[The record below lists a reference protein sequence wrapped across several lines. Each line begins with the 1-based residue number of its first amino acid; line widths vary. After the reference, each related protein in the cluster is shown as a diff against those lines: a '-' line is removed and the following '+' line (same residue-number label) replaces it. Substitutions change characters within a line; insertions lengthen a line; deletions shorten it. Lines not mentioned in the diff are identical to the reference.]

1 MFMRLRATLPVVP
14 GGFFQMFS
22 VLAVAATLALLRA
35 ADFASGQRAASSEQR
50 FDFIVNHVP
59 GGIGGVFTRVSAI
72 RAIETGDRRCV
83 IS

>member
-1 MFMRLRATLPVVP
+1 MFMQLRATLPVVS

-22 VLAVAATLALLRA
+22 VLAVAATLALLGA
-35 ADFASGQRAASSEQR
+35 ADFASGQRASSPAER
-50 FDFIVNHVP
+50 REFIVNHVP
-59 GGIGGVFTRVSAI
+59 GAIGGAFTRAAEI